1 MPNSITPSQIGCGWT
16 SVALAVDYKK
26 NCRSRRHGI
35 IRLQFVF
42 GAVCF
47 PRLYI
52 VIGAICYRPHVRRI
66 THLVVVRLAW
76 FLFDVRYSSVLACC
90 RQLVLLVGVV
100 FVVPI
105 VVDSPK

>member
-52 VIGAICYRPHVRRI
+52 VIGAICYRPQVRRI
-66 THLVVVRLAW
+66 THLLLLYVLRGFCLMCVIHRYLHVVGSW
-76 FLFDVRYSSVLACC
+76 SCW
-90 RQLVLLVGVV
+90 LVLFLL
-100 FVVPI
+100 FLL
-105 VVDSPK
+105 

>member
-1 MPNSITPSQIGCGWT
+1 M
-16 SVALAVDYKK
+16 SVTAAWHHTLAVRVWCSLLPSLVY
-26 NCRSRRHGI
+26 RHWCNL
-35 IRLQFVF
+35 LQAT
-42 GAVCF
+42 G
-47 PRLYI
+47 PS
-52 VIGAICYRPHVRRI
+52 HH
-66 THLVVVRLAW
+66 TSLVVVRLAW